1 MAGGASG
8 LADALR
14 AAGATAA
21 ASKAAKAKAAEGDDC
36 AKRCADIASTTKQ
49 DEEFIGWYTHLI
61 PESYHYSSILYLYYI
76 YTLIILVILDN
87 VFWFNWSMYI
97 PLFRQKCVIQKCAKV
112 LIQRKHQ
119 IMILIM
125 LY

>member
-61 PESYHYSSILYLYYI
+61 QESYHYSSILYLYYI
-76 YTLIILVILDN
+76 YTISILYLLYLYYIYTISILYLSILSLY
-87 VFWFNWSMYI
+87 FNHISHLRYPTTNNM
-97 PLFRQKCVIQKCAKV
+97 CVLV
-112 LIQRKHQ
+112 
-119 IMILIM
+119 
-125 LY
+125 

>member
-36 AKRCADIASTTKQ
+36 AKRCAEIASTTKQ

-76 YTLIILVILDN
+76 YTISILSLY
-87 VFWFNWSMYI
+87 FNHISH
-97 PLFRQKCVIQKCAKV
+97 LR
-112 LIQRKHQ
+112 
-119 IMILIM
+119 
-125 LY
+125 